1 MRHDDGAMEQSALDI
16 IRHTLHYIPD
26 TVLSQVSMIEINRKK
41 LKAAFILHLF
51 SATFVLLAFQNFVSD
66 VYARDSNFQN
76 IDHFQGFLFINILFH
91 FCLIWSLAQPGM
103 IEPMVITG
111 IVNILAIIFEIVF
124 LSVFWPTVRRLQNNP
139 LITGLHSNCQPIAGQ
154 HQPHHLLLRDGRH

>member
-1 MRHDDGAMEQSALDI
+1 
-16 IRHTLHYIPD
+16 
-26 TVLSQVSMIEINRKK
+26 MIEINRKK

-124 LSVFWPTVRRLQNNP
+124 LSVFWPTVRF
-139 LITGLHSNCQPIAGQ
+139 
-154 HQPHHLLLRDGRH
+154 

>member
-1 MRHDDGAMEQSALDI
+1 MEQSALDI

-26 TVLSQVSMIEINRKK
+26 TVLSQVNMIEINRKK

-51 SATFVLLAFQNFVSD
+51 SATFVLLAFQNF
-66 VYARDSNFQN
+66 
-76 IDHFQGFLFINILFH
+76 GFLFINILFH

-124 LSVFWPTVRRLQNNP
+124 LSVFWPTVSTSLT
-139 LITGLHSNCQPIAGQ
+139 IFCSV
-154 HQPHHLLLRDGRH
+154 